1 MKVALDSGAFPGG
14 VVLLAKEGKV
24 FFEKA
29 YGYHTY
35 DQIREVKTSD
45 IYDLA
50 SVTKTTAA
58 TLALMKLYDQGKFDL
73 DQTMGYY
80 WPKIARAKR
89 RDLVMRDVLA
99 HQAGLRAWI
108 PYWSDS
114 QKKNGKYRNKTV
126 KNNYSAKYPYKISES
141 GLYMHKD
148 FIEKDQEDDQKV

>member
-1 MKVALDSGAFPGG
+1 MFPVSISEIEIDSALLYASIDQIMKVALDSGAFPGG

-80 WPKIARAKR
+80 WPKIAK
-89 RDLVMRDVLA
+89 
-99 HQAGLRAWI
+99 G
-108 PYWSDS
+108 
-114 QKKNGKYRNKTV
+114 KK
-126 KNNYSAKYPYKISES
+126 E
-141 GLYMHKD
+141 
-148 FIEKDQEDDQKV
+148 